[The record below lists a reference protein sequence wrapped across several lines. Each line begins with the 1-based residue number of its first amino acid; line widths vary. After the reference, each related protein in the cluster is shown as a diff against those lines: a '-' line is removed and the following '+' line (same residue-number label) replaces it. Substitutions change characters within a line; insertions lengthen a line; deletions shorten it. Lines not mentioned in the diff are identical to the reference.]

1 MTKPPGIKQR
11 MAHAASRDELQSLVS
26 EVRGYKWASKK
37 TLNKCQRIVNQKLKE
52 MPTGRMATL
61 WRAA

>member
-1 MTKPPGIKQR
+1 MEQ
-11 MAHAASRDELQSLVS
+11 
-26 EVRGYKWASKK
+26 WASKK

-61 WRAA
+61 WRAIL